1 MNIEE
6 TIQQVE
12 NIYER
17 ITGQKVPTGE
27 IRNPITPDVDPMM
40 LIEARY
46 NELMQNLQDP
56 QVRTRLEPWT
66 PAMCVWETEKSIIV
80 RVDLPQVKKEDV
92 DISLRG
98 NTLLISGIRRNTQD
112 HQGMYPR
119 MNEVRFGPF
128 YRAVILPIQ
137 SLNSNLQSALV
148 DGVLEI
154 SLPKMDTTSDVD
166 SKNSKGKKVQ

>member
-46 NELMQNLQDP
+46 NEMLAHLQDP
-56 QVRTRLEPWT
+56 GVRTRLEPWT

-98 NTLLISGIRRNTQD
+98 NTLLVSGIRRNTQE
-112 HQGMYPR
+112 QSGMYPR

-137 SLNSNLQSALV
+137 SLDSNLQSSLV

-154 SLPKMDTTSDVD
+154 SLPKNQVTTDTESKTSK
-166 SKNSKGKKVQ
+166 SKKVQ

>member
-27 IRNPITPDVDPMM
+27 IRNPITPDVDPMK

-46 NELMQNLQDP
+46 NEMLAHLQDP
-56 QVRTRLEPWT
+56 QVRMRLEPWT

-98 NTLLISGIRRNTQD
+98 NTLLVSGIRRNTQD
-112 HQGMYPR
+112 QNGMYPR

-137 SLNSNLQSALV
+137 SLDSNLQSSLV

-154 SLPKMDTTSDVD
+154 SLPKNQGTTDTETKS
-166 SKNSKGKKVQ
+166 SKSKKVQ